1 MKKTLTILIITTNLI
16 AEEIKTLPSY
26 QGFSGLWNTPN
37 AKVINEGDGQ
47 FVFTN
52 QVDNLNP
59 KDKSFRDNKEAE
71 NYFLN
76 FGLLPNL
83 EFGGRYAYTSDGL
96 SDRTV
101 SAKYELPLSYEY
113 LPSIAI
119 GMQDIGGGAPTFRTN
134 YIVASSELDA
144 FRFSLGYGS
153 GEKRME
159 GLFGGVEYQ
168 PLSWIQFVAD
178 YDGDEAHSG
187 LKLSHPVHLFDKDIE
202 LGLFAKNSY
211 EYDKSHFDI
220 GVMIE
225 IPLGIQENKIVK
237 SSINNKGEKSLLKQK
252 VHSRT
257 TEAKPSDSKFCM
269 ESLHQKL
276 IAYGFSDID
285 ISDMSNTIY
294 LSYENSAFD
303 WNEID
308 GLGVVLGVMTE
319 YLHQEKKH
327 FIVTIKKSEIP
338 LMSIS
343 GSFKKYYK
351 FLNSGNYTERLLHIS
366 SPIEKKDALDMDN
379 NSHKYLPHLTLYP
392 DWSLVDGSEYGHM
405 DYIVSLKPELY
416 TTIAKGTQIS
426 ARWNIPLSWSSN
438 YDDGEV
444 FSYRRR
450 YPLEPKM
457 DNLLVNMAYKPF
469 SSTMFLNS
477 IQAGLFDVDLYGGMY
492 QGLLSDGNSQFKVK
506 IAQFDDKKYEK
517 NRELQLISYR
527 YYLDNIDTNFKITY
541 GKYFYEDKGTTL
553 EIKRFFG
560 DTSLSLKLSHTDG
573 DNIGRVALSFPLT
586 PRKRVDTS
594 LFQIKGDKFTYNRQ
608 KTIVSEGE
616 GSYAKPR
623 SAIDIDTNF
632 ELEKFYLNDDRL
644 NADYIYGHI
653 PRLRSSYLKF

>member
-83 EFGGRYAYTSDGL
+83 EFGGRYAYIKDYLMSRSITL
-96 SDRTV
+96 
-101 SAKYELPLSYEY
+101 KYELPFSYEY

-178 YDGDEAHSG
+178 YDGKETHSG

-257 TEAKPSDSKFCM
+257 TEAKPSNSKFCM

-276 IAYGFSDID
+276 IAYGFSDIE

-319 YLHQEKKH
+319 YLHQEKEH

-644 NADYIYGHI
+644 SADYIYGHI

>member
-1 MKKTLTILIITTNLI
+1 
-16 AEEIKTLPSY
+16 
-26 QGFSGLWNTPN
+26 
-37 AKVINEGDGQ
+37 
-47 FVFTN
+47 
-52 QVDNLNP
+52 
-59 KDKSFRDNKEAE
+59 
-71 NYFLN
+71 
-76 FGLLPNL
+76 
-83 EFGGRYAYTSDGL
+83 
-96 SDRTV
+96 
-101 SAKYELPLSYEY
+101 
-113 LPSIAI
+113 
-119 GMQDIGGGAPTFRTN
+119 
-134 YIVASSELDA
+134 
-144 FRFSLGYGS
+144 
-153 GEKRME
+153 
-159 GLFGGVEYQ
+159 
-168 PLSWIQFVAD
+168 
-178 YDGDEAHSG
+178 
-187 LKLSHPVHLFDKDIE
+187 
-202 LGLFAKNSY
+202 
-211 EYDKSHFDI
+211 
-220 GVMIE
+220 
-225 IPLGIQENKIVK
+225 
-237 SSINNKGEKSLLKQK
+237 
-252 VHSRT
+252 
-257 TEAKPSDSKFCM
+257 
-269 ESLHQKL
+269 
-276 IAYGFSDID
+276 
-285 ISDMSNTIY
+285 
-294 LSYENSAFD
+294 
-303 WNEID
+303 
-308 GLGVVLGVMTE
+308 
-319 YLHQEKKH
+319 
-327 FIVTIKKSEIP
+327 
-338 LMSIS
+338 
-343 GSFKKYYK
+343 
-351 FLNSGNYTERLLHIS
+351 
-366 SPIEKKDALDMDN
+366 
-379 NSHKYLPHLTLYP
+379 
-392 DWSLVDGSEYGHM
+392 M

-644 NADYIYGHI
+644 SADYIYGHI